1 MHTGEEIIF
10 IGLFDFSFQFLLEE
24 IGILQ
29 IIPKILN
36 VQI

>member
-10 IGLFDFSFQFLLEE
+10 IGLFDFSFQVLLKD

-36 VQI
+36 VQT